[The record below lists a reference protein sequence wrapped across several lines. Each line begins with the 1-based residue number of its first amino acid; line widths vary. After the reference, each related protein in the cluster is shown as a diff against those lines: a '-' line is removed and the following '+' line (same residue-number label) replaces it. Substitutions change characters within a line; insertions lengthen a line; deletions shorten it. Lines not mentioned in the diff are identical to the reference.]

1 MPRAYFGFRGVNRE
15 EIMELFE
22 AITGRRSVR
31 DYLDSP
37 VSEDDVKKILEA
49 ARWAPSWANTQCA
62 RYIVVRDPALKTRLK
77 ETLSPNNPARDS
89 FDVCPAVIAVLGKL
103 QTAGYKKGQAVD
115 DKQWHMYDCA
125 LATQNIC
132 LSAHAVGL
140 ATVIVGFFDYA
151 GAGEVLGV
159 PAEYQVVCLLPLG
172 YPKRTPD
179 APRRKEISE
188 LASNDRFSQ

>member
-1 MPRAYFGFRGVNRE
+1 
-15 EIMELFE
+15 MEVFE

-31 DYLDSP
+31 NYLDSP
-37 VSEDDVKKILEA
+37 VSEDDINKILEA

-62 RYIVVRDPALKTRLK
+62 RYVVIRDAALKTSLK

-103 QTAGYKKGQAVD
+103 ATAGYKKGVATD

-125 LATQNIC
+125 LAAQNIC
-132 LSAHAVGL
+132 LAAHALGL

-151 GAGEVLGV
+151 RAGEILQV
-159 PAEYQVVCLLPLG
+159 PGEFQVVCLLPLG

-179 APRRKEISE
+179 PPARKELSE
-188 LASNDRFSQ
+188 LVSTDEFSG

>member
-1 MPRAYFGFRGVNRE
+1 
-15 EIMELFE
+15 MELFE

-37 VSEDDVKKILEA
+37 VSEDDLRKILDA

-62 RYIVVRDPALKTRLK
+62 RIVVVKDPALKLKLK

-89 FDVCPAVIAVLGKL
+89 FDVCPVVIAVAGKL
-103 QTAGYKKGQAVD
+103 ETAGCKKGAAVD

-132 LSAHAVGL
+132 LAAHALGL
-140 ATVIVGFFDYA
+140 ATVIVGFFDYRA
-151 GAGEVLGV
+151 AAQVLHV
-159 PAEYQVVCLLPLG
+159 PQGYQAICLLPLG
-172 YPKRTPD
+172 YPKKTP
-179 APRRKEISE
+179 APPRRKELSE
-188 LASNDRFSQ
+188 LTSTDSFSE